1 MIVSLVLLFKSALI
15 NNSLCMFYKDSV
27 HFLINTYNFTKKI
40 NPPEI
45 LISVLYVIIY
55 YTFFPIALANAC
67 SILIHQSQTKVDSDA
82 IFHCSFPWIFWDIK
96 NCEQIL
102 NSLINNHWPFW
113 APRTLTSTAW
123 SCIFD
128 HCKISKHLDT
138 AEQVFLWYL
147 FVVS

>member
-1 MIVSLVLLFKSALI
+1 MS
-15 NNSLCMFYKDSV
+15 YR
-27 HFLINTYNFTKKI
+27 
-40 NPPEI
+40 
-45 LISVLYVIIY
+45 VIIY
-55 YTFFPIALANAC
+55 YTIFPTDLANEY
-67 SILIHQSQTKVDSDA
+67 SVSVHQSQTKVDSDA

-138 AEQVFLWYL
+138 AEQVFLWDL
-147 FVVS
+147 FVVSESTDFTRFSFTINGNVLYIYLMKDKIINFSVTYPQYFYQCQM